1 MIYIYPSRVWAREIA
16 VCNFKQPSME
26 NNEKKTK
33 CARKINIFI
42 LARTKTEFSESG
54 TVKVIQMCKKKI
66 STASVRREKQL
77 SNIITTRLSN

>member
-1 MIYIYPSRVWAREIA
+1 
-16 VCNFKQPSME
+16 ME

-54 TVKVIQMCKKKI
+54 TVKVIQTRVKKKI